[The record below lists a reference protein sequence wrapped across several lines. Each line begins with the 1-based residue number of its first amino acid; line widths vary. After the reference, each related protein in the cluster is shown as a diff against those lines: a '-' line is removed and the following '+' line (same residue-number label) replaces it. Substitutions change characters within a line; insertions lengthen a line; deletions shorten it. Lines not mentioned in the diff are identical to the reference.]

1 MKYIQLR
8 KTREL
13 GDLFNDTFAFLRNEF
28 KPLMLGIALIGG
40 IPFLL
45 LAVPQVA
52 LIDTIMDWARTRI
65 QSQIPIAP
73 LSFTLILFGKL
84 YFSSLIIAYVNVYL
98 RAYIESHGAYRVDVA
113 TTIKKAFSVSIK
125 SVFLTIIYG
134 LLILIGLVFFVI
146 PGIYVAVVFALCY
159 SAALAD
165 RHSISESL
173 NRSFELVKGNW
184 WYTFLICIVLYVIM
198 YVLNN
203 IVSIPVL
210 VTGLFEQL
218 LHPESAIG
226 IETNVGFWIASI
238 FAEFASA
245 FFLVILYLGLG
256 IYYYSRVEAVDS
268 VGLLEQIKGMGDSK
282 SKVDDTKESY

>member
-28 KPLMLGIALIGG
+28 KPLMLGIALVGG

-45 LAVPQVA
+45 LAIPQVA
-52 LIDTIMDWARTRI
+52 LVDTVMGWAQNVGRG
-65 QSQIPIAP
+65 QFPFSPWLFA
-73 LSFTLILFGKL
+73 LIILGKL
-84 YFSSLIIAYVNVYL
+84 YFFSLVVAYINVYL
-98 RAYIESHGAYRVDVA
+98 HLYLNSRGAHRVEVGA
-113 TTIKKAFSVSIK
+113 ALKKAFSLSLK
-125 SVFLTIIYG
+125 SVFITILYT
-134 LLILIGLVFFVI
+134 LIMVVAFLFFVI
-146 PGIYVAVVFALCY
+146 PFFYVAVVFALCY

-226 IETNVGFWIASI
+226 IEPNVGFWIASI

-282 SKVDDTKESY
+282 STVDDTKESY